1 MAVATLGLGV
11 GVCTAVFSVLDGVVF
26 RPLPYEGSDRIVRVW
41 ETYPEWR
48 GRPIL
53 QDSWDRIALAWTDYD
68 AWRTGQRT
76 FETVAAYDAVEMVTT
91 GSGSPARLSVG
102 LASVSLFPLL
112 GTRPSEGRL
121 FLSGEDG
128 PGAPQ
133 LAIVSSEL
141 TVRLWGASNE
151 AIGRTIGLD
160 GIPFVVVGVLPPEM
174 RFAAAGS
181 DPPDLWIPLGSTS
194 TPLSEENHFL
204 SGVGKLRDGVELEM
218 ALQETEVL
226 LRRGRSPETL
236 GARIVPLYDVVVGE
250 ARPPLL
256 LLMGAAAFLLLMT
269 CANVAALFA
278 GESGSREREVATRT
292 ALGGRRGR
300 ILRQLLVETLVLC
313 SLAVACGVL
322 IAQGLTTGLVL
333 LAPPELPRLDEVVID
348 GRVLFFSAGV
358 GVAIALVFGLLRS
371 AALSRVPPLTLLQQ
385 GGRHSVRGRGRSHAT
400 LVGVQLALA
409 TLLLTAATLLGRSLL
424 QVAALEPGFS
434 TDRLLTALIEIPES
448 RYPESFEVTEFFGR
462 LQSRLESEATVS
474 AVGGISTVPFSGRME
489 TTSVRPDGL
498 SPDEPSLEAERR
510 VILPGTLEALGVPLV
525 TGRLG
530 PVSSDVPTV
539 VVSEALA
546 RRFWPDG
553 SALDGGIALRDR
565 RYSVVGVVGDLR
577 DRDLREV
584 SEGAY
589 YVPIDVARDGPP
601 RRMHLVV
608 RTVGN
613 AADGEA
619 LLRAA
624 VAELD
629 PELPVSEVS
638 TMDGLIGRSL
648 ASERYRT
655 IMINVF
661 SAVAL
666 LLVAVGIFGVTVRS
680 AVRRRRELAV
690 RAALGATPRDLMV
703 HSLVPTL
710 PAAAMGMAV
719 GLVLSLAGAPLLTR
733 FLDGLPSRDLPS
745 YLLSATLLLSV
756 TLVAAWLPSR
766 KAARSTIVA
775 ALAEE

>member
-91 GSGSPARLSVG
+91 GSGSPERLSVG

-133 LAIVSSEL
+133 LAIVSSEM

-278 GESGSREREVATRT
+278 GESG
-292 ALGGRRGR
+292 
-300 ILRQLLVETLVLC
+300 
-313 SLAVACGVL
+313 
-322 IAQGLTTGLVL
+322 
-333 LAPPELPRLDEVVID
+333 
-348 GRVLFFSAGV
+348 
-358 GVAIALVFGLLRS
+358 
-371 AALSRVPPLTLLQQ
+371 
-385 GGRHSVRGRGRSHAT
+385 
-400 LVGVQLALA
+400 
-409 TLLLTAATLLGRSLL
+409 
-424 QVAALEPGFS
+424 
-434 TDRLLTALIEIPES
+434 
-448 RYPESFEVTEFFGR
+448 
-462 LQSRLESEATVS
+462 
-474 AVGGISTVPFSGRME
+474 
-489 TTSVRPDGL
+489 
-498 SPDEPSLEAERR
+498 
-510 VILPGTLEALGVPLV
+510 
-525 TGRLG
+525 
-530 PVSSDVPTV
+530 
-539 VVSEALA
+539 
-546 RRFWPDG
+546 
-553 SALDGGIALRDR
+553 
-565 RYSVVGVVGDLR
+565 
-577 DRDLREV
+577 
-584 SEGAY
+584 
-589 YVPIDVARDGPP
+589 
-601 RRMHLVV
+601 
-608 RTVGN
+608 
-613 AADGEA
+613 
-619 LLRAA
+619 
-624 VAELD
+624 
-629 PELPVSEVS
+629 
-638 TMDGLIGRSL
+638 
-648 ASERYRT
+648 
-655 IMINVF
+655 
-661 SAVAL
+661 
-666 LLVAVGIFGVTVRS
+666 
-680 AVRRRRELAV
+680 
-690 RAALGATPRDLMV
+690 
-703 HSLVPTL
+703 
-710 PAAAMGMAV
+710 
-719 GLVLSLAGAPLLTR
+719 
-733 FLDGLPSRDLPS
+733 
-745 YLLSATLLLSV
+745 
-756 TLVAAWLPSR
+756 
-766 KAARSTIVA
+766 
-775 ALAEE
+775 